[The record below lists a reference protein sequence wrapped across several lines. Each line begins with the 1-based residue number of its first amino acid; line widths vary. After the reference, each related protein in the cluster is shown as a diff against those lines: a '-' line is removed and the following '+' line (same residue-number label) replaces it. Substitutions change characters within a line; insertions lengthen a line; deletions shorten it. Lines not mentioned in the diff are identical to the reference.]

1 MRIRRS
7 ATVARMTLILALA
20 CLFAVTGVHS
30 AGAADSDSD
39 IVAKIN
45 EYVRQ
50 GWADNEVE
58 PSVSADDYEFARR
71 AALDIIGH
79 VPSYDMLMEFLEDES
94 PDKRQKYIDRLLDDP
109 DYVKNWTNVWANI
122 LVGRAGNRGNRGTL
136 ERWLRG
142 SFYRNEAYNKFVHE
156 LIAAEGTSRE
166 NGAVA
171 FLASHLNDGA
181 LPATSISARVF
192 LGMQV
197 QCTQCHNH
205 PFNDWKQNQFWSMN
219 GFFRGTKR
227 MRGLERGQTGLTDEP
242 TTEVIFYEQR
252 SGLMKAAQRK
262 YVDGTR
268 VAINDTEKPRTQL
281 ANLITDPEKPFLAAA
296 QVNRLWGHFF
306 GFAFTRPVD
315 DMGPHN
321 PPSHPE
327 LLDFIS
333 SQFRQAGFDNKR
345 LIRWIAASEAYQ
357 LTSRYGEKN
366 SADSPSSGNV
376 PLFSRMYLKN
386 FTAEQLYDSLI
397 VATEAHKAN
406 RNSEAAEN
414 QRQQWLR
421 QFVQTFG
428 TDENDEATTF
438 NGTIP
443 QALVMMNGALIG
455 NAISGDRGAFL
466 KRVLEAPN
474 GDIRAKKKTV
484 TRRKPLTRREQLR
497 LTKAYAKSTPA
508 KIETLFLVA
517 LQRKPSE
524 TEVEGFNSIYQ
535 ESGSTDPVAGLQDVF
550 WAILNSNEFII
561 NH

>member
-1 MRIRRS
+1 MRNRCPVTRI
-7 ATVARMTLILALA
+7 RMTLSLALA
-20 CLFAVTGVHS
+20 CLFAVTGLSPVR
-30 AGAADSDSD
+30 AADSDKD

-45 EYVRQ
+45 EYVQQ
-50 GWADNEVE
+50 GWTDNEVA
-58 PSVSADDYEFARR
+58 PSARADDYEFARR
-71 AALDIIGH
+71 AALDVIGH
-79 VPSYDMLMEFLEDES
+79 VPSHDMLLEFLEDES
-94 PDKRQKYIDRLLDDP
+94 SDKRQKYVDRLLDDP

-142 SFYRNEAYNKFVHE
+142 SFYRNDAYNKFVYE

-181 LPATSISARVF
+181 LPATAISARVF

-227 MRGLERGQTGLTDEP
+227 MRGLQRGQTGLTDEP
-242 TTEVIFYEQR
+242 TTDVIFYEKR
-252 SGLMKAAQRK
+252 SGLKMAAQRK

-268 VAINDTEKPRTQL
+268 VVINDTVKPRTQL
-281 ANLITDPEKPFLAAA
+281 AELITDPEKPYMAAA

-327 LLDFIS
+327 LLEFLS
-333 SQFRQAGFDNKR
+333 AQFRQAGFDNKR
-345 LIRWIAASEAYQ
+345 LVRWITASEAYQ
-357 LTSRYGEKN
+357 LTSRYGDN
-366 SADSPSSGNV
+366 NGVDSPSSGNV

-406 RNSEAAEN
+406 RNSEAAES
-414 QRQQWLR
+414 QRQRWLR

-455 NAISGDRGAFL
+455 NAISGDKGAFL

-484 TRRKPLTRREQLR
+484 TRRRPLSRRELLR
-497 LTKAYAKSTPA
+497 LAKAHNKSIPA

-524 TEVEGFNSIYQ
+524 TEVETFNDIYQ
-535 ESGSTDPVAGLQDVF
+535 ETGSNDPVAGLQDVF